1 MGLKR
6 AEQLAGSSRSQGASG
21 GRGPIVRGPLA
32 RFLRDTS
39 SSATIE
45 YGFIV
50 AGIALAIVLVLEEI
64 GADRRTAARALFR
77 FRIQ

>member
-1 MGLKR
+1 MSLKR
-6 AEQLAGSSRSQGASG
+6 AEQLADSSARQGASG
-21 GRGPIVRGPLA
+21 RRGPIVRGLFA

-50 AGIALAIVLVLEEI
+50 AGIALAVVLVLEEI
-64 GADRRTAARALFR
+64 GADGRIAARALFR